1 MNLDFLFEDV
11 IKNKKKHNLEATL
24 RHPTHLRI
32 VTTDSQT
39 GEPVWFSSHQ
49 PGVDFHLALK
59 ASCAVPLASRPI
71 PVGGR
76 LLMDGMVVEPI
87 PLVPALDQDYTDVLV
102 LHTRD
107 FGYRAKELHPLVA
120 LLGRLDLS
128 LPVYRRFRDEP
139 RVFNRLTDTLEQGSY
154 TGNDGRVMRI
164 ACAFPTGVAAMNR
177 FERRT
182 DRLLD
187 AAYSSWSSVMTMFGR
202 DDRLDREVLTKYI
215 ALS

>member
-1 MNLDFLFEDV
+1 
-11 IKNKKKHNLEATL
+11 
-24 RHPTHLRI
+24 
-32 VTTDSQT
+32 
-39 GEPVWFSSHQ
+39 
-49 PGVDFHLALK
+49 
-59 ASCAVPLASRPI
+59 
-71 PVGGR
+71 
-76 LLMDGMVVEPI
+76 
-87 PLVPALDQDYTDVLV
+87 
-102 LHTRD
+102 
-107 FGYRAKELHPLVA
+107 LVA